1 MFQQMQYFIDVVDAH
16 SFTQAAADDNI
27 SQSAISQQ
35 IKERNKSVLIFAL
48 HQIRILHMMF
58 WQHCLPHFLASNW

>member
-1 MFQQMQYFIDVVDAH
+1 MQYFIDVVDAH

-35 IKERNKSVLIFAL
+35 IKELENNLGVLLLKRQGRSFEITPA
-48 HQIRILHMMF
+48 
-58 WQHCLPHFLASNW
+58 